1 MAIEYRLPAQ
11 RWRWGRRW
19 MWISGAAVLLL
30 ALLAVAAWF
39 IFIPVYQLDLLI
51 ENGLV
56 VDGTGE
62 PPRRYDVAIRDGRV
76 VAIGRSWRF
85 LFSRPK
91 LRLEASGKIVAP
103 GFIDVHTHI
112 EPNLPASSVFRPAN
126 FLRQGV
132 TTIITGN
139 CGRSRVNLAETFRQL
154 EKHGTAINVASLV
167 GHNSLRREV
176 MGEEARAPTPEE
188 LERMKQLVDK
198 AMTSGALGLSTGL
211 VYNPGRFAETPEVVA
226 LASAAAKYD
235 GLYVSHIRDEGREG
249 MAALREALE
258 IGRQA
263 KARTHISHFKSS
275 GPSQWGAIEQRL
287 ALLDAARQAGQQV
300 AIDVYPYTRSS
311 TTTDVLL
318 PDWAVKNKRQGLR
331 QAAQDAKSRQKL
343 RADILQSLRQD
354 GWRDLAHIRLVSGKP
369 EWVGRTLVEIPKV
382 AADLDQQI
390 ENLIEISLRGGA
402 QAVYADMSEADVEE
416 VMTYRFCVFGSDSAV
431 RDPDGQY
438 KPHPRGAG
446 TFPRIFRLY
455 VKEKNLL
462 TLSAAVHKATGQAAE
477 LFNLEGRG
485 HLRPGEWADVVI
497 FDPQRIEDLADYDQ
511 PFAGPVGIDYVIV
524 NGVVAVDHDA
534 LTAAS
539 SGKALRKSS
548 AMARSNGE

>member
-1 MAIEYRLPAQ
+1 MAIEYWLPVK
-11 RWRWGRRW
+11 RRRRV
-19 MWISGAAVLLL
+19 WISSAAVLLL

-39 IFIPVYQLDLLI
+39 IFIPVYRLDLLI
-51 ENGLV
+51 ANGVV
-56 VDGTGE
+56 VDGTGG
-62 PPRRYDVAIRDGRV
+62 PPRRYDVAIRDGKI
-76 VAIGRSWRF
+76 VAMGRSWRF
-85 LFSRPK
+85 FFSRPK
-91 LRLEASGKIVAP
+91 LRLEARGKIIAP
-103 GFIDVHTHI
+103 GFIDVHTHV

-139 CGRSRVNLAETFRQL
+139 CGRSRLNTAEMFRQL
-154 EKHGTAINVASLV
+154 EKHGTAINIASLI

-176 MGEEARAPTPEE
+176 MGDEARRPTPEE
-188 LERMKQLVDK
+188 MARMKQLVDK
-198 AMTSGALGLSTGL
+198 AMTSGGLGLSTGL
-211 VYNPGRFAETPEVVA
+211 VYNPGRFAEMPELVA
-226 LASAAAKYD
+226 LAGAAAKHD
-235 GLYVSHIRDEGREG
+235 GMYVSHIRDEGREG
-249 MAALREALE
+249 MAAIREAIE

-263 KARTHISHFKSS
+263 RARTHISHFKSS
-275 GPSQWGAIEQRL
+275 GPSQWGAISQRL

-300 AIDVYPYTRSS
+300 TIDVYPYARSS

-331 QAAQDAKSRQKL
+331 QVAQDAQSRKKL
-343 RADILQSLRQD
+343 QADILQELRRD
-354 GWRDLAHIRLVSGKP
+354 GWRDLTHIRLASGKP
-369 EWVGRTLVEIPKV
+369 EWIGRTLAEVPNA

-390 ENLIEISLRGGA
+390 ENLIEISLGGGA
-402 QAVYADMSEADVEE
+402 QAIYADMNEEDVEK
-416 VMTYRFCVFGSDSAV
+416 VMIYPLCVFGSDSAV

-462 TLSAAVHKATGQAAE
+462 DLSAAIYKATGQAAE

-485 HLRPGEWADVVI
+485 HLRRGEWADVVI
-497 FDPQRIEDLADYDQ
+497 FDQQRIEDLADYDQ

-548 AMARSNGE
+548 TMARGNGE